1 MISDKGPNNKE
12 VVEALGQIQKQG
24 SSKLKKY
31 KQMGLDKF
39 EKNLMERIEQEKQA
53 ERDRML
59 RDLQPNKNQM
69 KKRETKVANKSE
81 LSELASRLSCSQ
93 QTQQLNESKLGKFDL
108 DESLTSIKKN
118 EKHMNKN

>member
-12 VVEALGQIQKQG
+12 VVEALCQIQKQG

-39 EKNLMERIEQEKQA
+39 EKNLMERIEQEKEA

-69 KKRETKVANKSE
+69 KKREMKVANKSE
-81 LSELASRLSCSQ
+81 LSELASRRSCSQ

-118 EKHMNKN
+118 EKHINKN

>member
-1 MISDKGPNNKE
+1 
-12 VVEALGQIQKQG
+12 
-24 SSKLKKY
+24 
-31 KQMGLDKF
+31 
-39 EKNLMERIEQEKQA
+39 
-53 ERDRML
+53 
-59 RDLQPNKNQM
+59 M